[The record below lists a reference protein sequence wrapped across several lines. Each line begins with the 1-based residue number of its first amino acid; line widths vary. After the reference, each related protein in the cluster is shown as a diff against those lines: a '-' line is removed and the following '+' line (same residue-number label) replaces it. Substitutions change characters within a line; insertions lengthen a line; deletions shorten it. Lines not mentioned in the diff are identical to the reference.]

1 MCLCSNR
8 CACLLKLHKL
18 DKALADA
25 NECVRLKDDWDKSH
39 FRLGSVLEALGRQPE
54 VCYQAQAQCCPAH
67 RWRVTWTEA

>member
-18 DKALADA
+18 EKALADA

-54 VCYQAQAQCCPAH
+54 VRLAPLLFSWSQLIC
-67 RWRVTWTEA
+67 